1 MDEYLDLVDENDN
14 VIGRKLRSEV
24 YAEGLS
30 NFRVIN
36 AFVKNSHGELWVPRR
51 GPNKR
56 IFPNALD
63 MSVGGHVESGE
74 DYDTSFAR
82 ETKEEINVDIAKVP
96 WKFLGKLTPQE
107 HGVSAFMQVYEISCE
122 EVPSYNPDDFTGFY
136 WLTPEALLERIHSGD
151 KTKGDLLKLVQRFFP
166 TTR

>member
-1 MDEYLDLVDENDN
+1 MDEYLDLVDRDDN
-14 VIGRKLRSEV
+14 VIDKKLRSEV

-36 AFVKNSHGELWVPRR
+36 AFVKNSEGRLWIPKR

-74 DYDTSFAR
+74 EYDYSFAR
-82 ETKEEINVDIAKVP
+82 ETAEELNIDTTKTP
-96 WKFLGKLTPQE
+96 WKILGKLTPHE
-107 HGVSAFMQVYEISCE
+107 HGVSAFMHVYEIRTDAT
-122 EVPSYNPDDFTGFY
+122 PNYNPDDFTVAH
-136 WLTPEALLERIHSGD
+136 WMTPGELRATLESGTPA
-151 KTKGDLLKLVQRFFP
+151 KSDLIKILDIFFP
-166 TTR
+166 E